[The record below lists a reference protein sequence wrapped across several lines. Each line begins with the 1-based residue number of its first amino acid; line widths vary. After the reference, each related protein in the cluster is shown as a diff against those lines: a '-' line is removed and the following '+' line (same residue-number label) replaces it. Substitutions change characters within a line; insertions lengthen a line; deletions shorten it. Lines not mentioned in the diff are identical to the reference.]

1 MKKVPS
7 RKGLLHLGLV
17 ISFVFV
23 LTGAA
28 PQEKKAGELYDRMVA
43 VINGRPVTLYDI
55 KRTQAEPDLLPMF
68 LGLAPQI
75 PAVRTESWAQERTI
89 NDELALDAARNLGVD
104 AASDMAESR
113 LRDLRSRNG
122 WDEERYQFALEQ
134 FGFSDH
140 DAAVRSFQRGM
151 GLAQIIR
158 IKVGSRVNVDDKEIE
173 EQIRRLYADG
183 QEKEVNLR
191 QVFMAVPMIVRPSVE
206 LEIHQFMVWLQGAL
220 NRGELNFEDAA
231 KKYSQSAESAQG
243 GSLGWTR
250 RGTFQFDSEAFDMKP
265 GAISQVV
272 RSFMGFHI
280 LQVTEIREVKLDNPE
295 RVRRAISEKMYQIRF
310 LRELEKWYEG
320 LRTIS
325 VVRVPPF
332 TPLFGV
338 NPPSS

>member
-1 MKKVPS
+1 MKKVPTWQ
-7 RKGLLHLGLV
+7 GLFRVGVV
-17 ISFVFV
+17 IGFVFV

-28 PQEKKAGELYDRMVA
+28 PREKEAGALYDRIVA

-55 KRTQAEPDLLPMF
+55 KRTEAEPDLLPMF
-68 LGLAPQI
+68 LGLAPQN
-75 PAVRTESWAQERTI
+75 PVARTESWAQDRTI

-158 IKVGSRVNVDDKEIE
+158 IKVGSRVNVDEKEIE

-191 QVFMAVPMIVRPSVE
+191 QIFMAVPMIVRPSVE
-206 LEIHQFMVWLQGAL
+206 LEIYQFMLWLQGAL
-220 NRGELNFEDAA
+220 ERGELTFEEAA

-250 RGTFQFDSEAFDMKP
+250 RGTFQFDGQAFDMKP
-265 GAISQVV
+265 GAVSQVV

-280 LQVTEIREVKLDNPE
+280 LQVTEIRKVDLDSPE
-295 RVRRAISEKMYQIRF
+295 RVRRAISEKMYQTRF
-310 LRELEKWYEG
+310 LRELEKWFEG
-320 LRTIS
+320 LRTTS

-332 TPLFGV
+332 VPLFGST
-338 NPPSS
+338 PPSS